1 MPNSCAAFG
10 CSNHNLMEN
19 KPGFYRF
26 PNNNPERRKMWI
38 SACKRKNKDGTAD
51 WNPTGK
57 NVYLCGK
64 HFTTEKN
71 KKKIERFESA
81 KKRSL
86 AKARTPVAPKKQR
99 TLNFVSPGK
108 PPLQQSNT
116 FISPPLSPCS
126 STTSLMSPLPE
137 MPEMEVDFSLSS
149 QTQHLT
155 PVTISR
161 PTTLNAST
169 QNTSSI
175 LDNKHLIEIT
185 NLTEALQKAKITVN
199 DLESKFICYEHLKKK
214 PAKFKYNTGINKD
227 QFDTVF
233 DMVKDSLPKKFRSKM
248 PFKDQLLMTLAKLRL
263 NLQFENMA
271 DQFNCPR
278 STAHEVFQRW
288 IDLLSTKLSWLIHWP
303 DHDASIHSLP
313 NVFRQYFPRL
323 TGIIDCTEIFID
335 RPKKSFIIA
344 ILGTVKN
351 FLS

>member
-64 HFTTEKN
+64 HFTTGKPVKDPAHPDYIPTIFVYTQNDSEKN

-149 QTQHLT
+149 QTQQGR
-155 PVTISR
+155 I
-161 PTTLNAST
+161 
-169 QNTSSI
+169 
-175 LDNKHLIEIT
+175 
-185 NLTEALQKAKITVN
+185 
-199 DLESKFICYEHLKKK
+199 
-214 PAKFKYNTGINKD
+214 
-227 QFDTVF
+227 
-233 DMVKDSLPKKFRSKM
+233 
-248 PFKDQLLMTLAKLRL
+248 
-263 NLQFENMA
+263 
-271 DQFNCPR
+271 
-278 STAHEVFQRW
+278 
-288 IDLLSTKLSWLIHWP
+288 
-303 DHDASIHSLP
+303 
-313 NVFRQYFPRL
+313 
-323 TGIIDCTEIFID
+323 
-335 RPKKSFIIA
+335 
-344 ILGTVKN
+344 
-351 FLS
+351 